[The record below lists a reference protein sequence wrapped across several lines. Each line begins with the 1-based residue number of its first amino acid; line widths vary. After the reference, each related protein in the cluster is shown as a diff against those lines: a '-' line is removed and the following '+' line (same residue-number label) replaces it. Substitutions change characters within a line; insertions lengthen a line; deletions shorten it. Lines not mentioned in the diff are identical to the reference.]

1 MGQLVERM
9 NKKAIVIGAT
19 SGIGREVAL
28 QLAEK
33 GWLVGIAG
41 RRTDLLREVQRQA
54 PEGRIACL
62 RQIDITKDDASDLL
76 QEMISEMGGMDLY
89 FHSSGIGW
97 QNTTLD
103 IDKEL
108 QTVATNGMGFVR
120 MVATAYRW
128 MAGNHKKGHIA
139 CITSIAGTKGLGA
152 APAYSSTKR
161 FQNH

>member
-103 IDKEL
+103 IDK
-108 QTVATNGMGFVR
+108 
-120 MVATAYRW
+120 
-128 MAGNHKKGHIA
+128 
-139 CITSIAGTKGLGA
+139 
-152 APAYSSTKR
+152 
-161 FQNH
+161 